1 MKTIEINLKEK
12 SWVDEATSNEALL
25 SVPLVSPIEN
35 VDDEDRVDRYDCQ
48 DYWIS
53 RRDALGLGSA
63 FSSFPAWS
71 FKTP

>member
-1 MKTIEINLKEK
+1 M
-12 SWVDEATSNEALL
+12 DEATSNEALL
-25 SVPLVSPIEN
+25 SVPLVSAIEN
-35 VDDEDRVDRYDCQ
+35 VDDEAKVDREDCQ

-63 FSSFPAWS
+63 FPSFPAWS